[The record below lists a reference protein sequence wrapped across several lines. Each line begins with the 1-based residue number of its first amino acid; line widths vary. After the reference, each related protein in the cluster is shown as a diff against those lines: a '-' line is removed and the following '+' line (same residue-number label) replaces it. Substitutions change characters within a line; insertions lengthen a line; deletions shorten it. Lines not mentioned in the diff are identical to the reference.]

1 MSKSSAQ
8 PLALV
13 CALVLALPSGWC
25 CVLPLQAVRTSPSS
39 VSAACCCCH
48 ETTDTAQPSCCCCG
62 KSKSPDRPAQPAPLV
77 KACSC
82 STPLSTPPTSDAP
95 SQPQATTLLVCPGLD
110 VSTTAGVTVEQLEDF
125 SPLSCPL
132 HLFQCVWR
140 C

>member
-1 MSKSSAQ
+1 MSKSLAH

-25 CVLPLQAVRTSPSS
+25 CLPPLQTVRTTPSS

-48 ETTDTAQPSCCCCG
+48 ETTDAAQPSCCCCG
-62 KSKSPDRPAQPAPLV
+62 KSNTPDRPAQPTPLV
-77 KACSC
+77 KGCCC
-82 STPLSTPPTSDAP
+82 STPLSTAPTSVAP
-95 SQPQATTLLVCPGLD
+95 SQPQATALLVCPGLD
-110 VSTTAGVTVEQLEDF
+110 VSTTAGVTVEQRDDF